1 MRYEAILFDLDG
13 TLLPMDY
20 DEFTRG
26 YFGLLYKHIAP
37 LGYTKEAFISGMWK
51 GVAEMTA
58 NDGTCIN
65 SERFWEA
72 FSSVMGKQVYGHIPQ
87 FDEFYHTDFKK
98 TVAFTGENP
107 LAKTAVLLAREKAD
121 TVILATSPIFPMIA
135 TEVRMG
141 FVGLTPEDFDLVTHY
156 ENSTTC
162 KPNPAYYTQVCEKME
177 LDPKKCLMI
186 GNNGQE
192 DIEAA
197 QAVGMDT
204 YLVTDWLINEG
215 EMPKCKTGTFAEMV
229 EFLRGL

>member
-1 MRYEAILFDLDG
+1 MKYEAILFDLDG

-26 YFGLLYKHIAP
+26 YFGLLYKHIAL
-37 LGYTKEAFISGMWK
+37 LGYTKEAFVSGMWK

-58 NDGTCIN
+58 NDGGCIN
-65 SERFWEA
+65 SERFWAA
-72 FSSVMGKQVYGHIPQ
+72 FSSVMGEQVYEHIPQ

-107 LAKTAVLLAREKAD
+107 LAKTAVLLAREKAEA
-121 TVILATSPIFPMIA
+121 VILATSPIFPMVA

-141 FVGLTPEDFDLVTHY
+141 FVGLSPEDFDLVTHY

-162 KPNPAYYTQVCEKME
+162 KPNPAYYTEVCAKMWI
-177 LDPKKCLMI
+177 DPKNCLMI

-204 YLVTDWLINEG
+204 YLVTDCLINAG
-215 EMPKCKTGTFAEMV
+215 EMPECKTGTFAEMV
-229 EFLRGL
+229 EFLRRL